1 MKYIYYFLLGIW
13 FMMMILGILLIN
25 VSWITFL
32 ILLFANIVFSKSYP
46 ILEWH
51 ELSVL
56 GTPIEMFFG
65 GLLIFIISLLV
76 RSMLASI
83 ITHNTRRN

>member
-1 MKYIYYFLLGIW
+1 MIYIYYFLLGIW
-13 FMMMILGILLIN
+13 FILSILGVLLLEA
-25 VSWITFL
+25 SWIAFL
-32 ILLFANIVFSKSYP
+32 ILLISNIVFDKSYP

-65 GLLIFIISLLV
+65 GLLIFIMSLLV
-76 RSMLASI
+76 RSMLVSLD
-83 ITHNTRRN
+83 HE